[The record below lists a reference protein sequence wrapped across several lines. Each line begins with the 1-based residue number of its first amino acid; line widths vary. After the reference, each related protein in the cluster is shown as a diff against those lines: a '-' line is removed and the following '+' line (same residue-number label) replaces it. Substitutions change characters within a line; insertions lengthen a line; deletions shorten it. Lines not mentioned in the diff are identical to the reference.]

1 MGEVRVWGGWSGM
14 DCGKV
19 AVCAPG
25 AEDSGAEGPVERQDP
40 GGGGGVGGPLG
51 RGAGQR
57 EGLRLGAPAFIS
69 SLPSP
74 GGRASASA
82 HPQA

>member
-25 AEDSGAEGPVERQDP
+25 AEDSGAEGPVERQDR
-40 GGGGGVGGPLG
+40 GGVVGGD
-51 RGAGQR
+51 
-57 EGLRLGAPAFIS
+57 
-69 SLPSP
+69 
-74 GGRASASA
+74 GGR
-82 HPQA
+82 